1 MSKGRVVTTVTRRVV
16 IWAWCQESKDRV
28 VASSVARHIGARV
41 WWKMS
46 KGLLTS
52 LDGCGG

>member
-41 WWKMS
+41 WWKIS
-46 KGLLTS
+46 KGLLIS
-52 LDGCGG
+52 LDGCER